1 MQKATIQ
8 GEPIPK
14 VNSAELLT
22 YKDLSRR
29 LKRSRFSL
37 TRDVQAKRI
46 PFIRIGSQI
55 RFDPQEIDM
64 WLASNSHRPKRCA

>member
-8 GEPIPK
+8 GKPIPK
-14 VNSAELLT
+14 VNIAELLT
-22 YKDLSRR
+22 YEDLSKA

-46 PFIRIGSQI
+46 PFIRIGTQI
-55 RFDPQEIDM
+55 RFDPQEIAM